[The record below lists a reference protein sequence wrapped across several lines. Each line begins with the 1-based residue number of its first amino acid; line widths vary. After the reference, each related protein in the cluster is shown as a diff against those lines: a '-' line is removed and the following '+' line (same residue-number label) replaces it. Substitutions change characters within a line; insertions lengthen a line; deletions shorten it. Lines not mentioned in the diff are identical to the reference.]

1 MSANSLRARNQIAM
15 KPSQHFGTPIVEC
28 PRGCDVCK
36 YASAE
41 LTAKKQKMTV
51 RRFGFTEKVYGL
63 SCTVHTLLL
72 LKCHHRNAIVCIS
85 FFFFTRAIAVEALH
99 FTRTSYI
106 LHACIVFLHLMHMHM
121 VCLCIFNHH
130 CTTYGCTEAHS
141 HSTVHQTGR
150 FYYLNPPVCSLLHRC
165 RSLQSCRLYWR
176 DCVDHLW
183 EYQDHH
189 SQWLGRIQ

>member
-1 MSANSLRARNQIAM
+1 MCANTLQLS
-15 KPSQHFGTPIVEC
+15 SQ
-28 PRGCDVCK
+28 
-36 YASAE
+36 
-41 LTAKKQKMTV
+41 QKTEMTV
-51 RRFGFTEKVYGL
+51 RHFGFTEKLYEL
-63 SCTVHTLLL
+63 PCTVHTLLL
-72 LKCHHRNAIVCIS
+72 WKRHHRNAIVCIS
-85 FFFFTRAIAVEALH
+85 YFTGAIAVEARRRRAASASHFILYTHKYH

-141 HSTVHQTGR
+141 HSIVHWTGR
-150 FYYLNPPVCSLLHRC
+150 FYYLNPPVCSLLHMC